1 MMKVKNE
8 CHIEG
13 YLYEHNLEKKVSG
26 EKSKNPGTEF
36 ISGTI
41 SIATDEDILNIVPIH
56 FTYVT
61 ALTASGKPNAT
72 FATLSNIVDGTY
84 DTVMNGGK
92 DNAAKIRVDS
102 AIGLNEFYS
111 DRNGQEELV
120 STKRN
125 EGGFV
130 HLVTDGLVDDVK
142 NRNTFKCDM
151 LITNVRHVEADE
163 EKNLP
168 EKAIVRGAIFDF
180 RKSLLPVEFTAV
192 NPGAI
197 NYFEGL
203 DASNA
208 NPVFTQI
215 WGRQV
220 SETVVRTITEESAF
234 GDPHVREVKSNRK
247 DWVITGAR
255 PEPYE
260 WDDESTLTAAEVNE
274 AGKERELMLAA
285 LKQRQDEYKASK
297 GINSVKS
304 VSAPINGTFNF

>member
-151 LITNVRHVEADE
+151 LITNVRHIDADE

-297 GINSVKS
+297 NTVTSKVTIPTNSS
-304 VSAPINGTFNF
+304 FNF

>member
-61 ALTASGKPNAT
+61 ALTSSGKPNAT

-192 NPGAI
+192 NPSAI

-203 DASNA
+203 DASNS

-297 GINSVKS
+297 GTNSVKS

>member
-61 ALTASGKPNAT
+61 ALTSSGKPNAT

-111 DRNGQEELV
+111 DRNGKEELV
-120 STKRN
+120 SAKRN

-151 LITNVRHVEADE
+151 LITNVRHIEADE

-180 RKSLLPVEFTAV
+180 RKSLLPVEFTAI

-203 DASNA
+203 DASNS

-297 GINSVKS
+297 NTVTSKVTIPTNSS
-304 VSAPINGTFNF
+304 FNF

>member
-8 CHIEG
+8 THIEG

-61 ALTASGKPNAT
+61 ALTSSGKPNAT

-84 DTVMNGGK
+84 DTVMNSGK

-151 LITNVRHVEADE
+151 LITNVRHIDADE

-203 DASNA
+203 DASNS

-297 GINSVKS
+297 NTVTSKVTIPTNSS
-304 VSAPINGTFNF
+304 FNF

>member
-84 DTVMNGGK
+84 DTVMNSGK

-297 GINSVKS
+297 GTNSVKP
-304 VSAPINGTFNF
+304 VSAPTNGTFNF

>member
-8 CHIEG
+8 THIEG
-13 YLYEHNLEKKVSG
+13 YLYEHALEKKVSG

-41 SIATDEDILNIVPIH
+41 SIATDEDILNIIPIH

-61 ALTASGKPNAT
+61 ALTSSGKPNAT

-84 DTVMNGGK
+84 DTVMNSGK

-130 HLVTDGLVDDVK
+130 HLVTDGLVDDIK

-151 LITNVRHVEADE
+151 LITNVRHIDADE

-192 NPGAI
+192 NPSAI

-203 DASNA
+203 DASNS

-297 GINSVKS
+297 GTNSVKS
-304 VSAPINGTFNF
+304 VSAPTNGTFNF

>member
-203 DASNA
+203 DASNT

-297 GINSVKS
+297 NTVTSKVTIPTNSS
-304 VSAPINGTFNF
+304 FNF

>member
-61 ALTASGKPNAT
+61 ALTSSGKPNAT

-84 DTVMNGGK
+84 DTIMNSGK

-192 NPGAI
+192 NPSAI

-203 DASNA
+203 DASNS

-297 GINSVKS
+297 GTNSVKS

>member
-8 CHIEG
+8 THIEG
-13 YLYEHNLEKKVSG
+13 YLYEHALEKKVSG

-41 SIATDEDILNIVPIH
+41 SIATDEDILNIVPVH

-84 DTVMNGGK
+84 DTIMNGGK

-151 LITNVRHVEADE
+151 LITNVRHIEADE

-203 DASNA
+203 DASNS

-297 GINSVKS
+297 GTNSVKS
-304 VSAPINGTFNF
+304 VSAPTNGTFNF

>member
-8 CHIEG
+8 THIEG

-84 DTVMNGGK
+84 DTVMNSGK

-151 LITNVRHVEADE
+151 LITNVRHIDADE

-203 DASNA
+203 DASNS

-297 GINSVKS
+297 GTNSVKS

>member
-61 ALTASGKPNAT
+61 ALTSSGKPNAT

-92 DNAAKIRVDS
+92 DNAANIRVDS

-151 LITNVRHVEADE
+151 LITNVRHIDADE

-203 DASNA
+203 DASNS

-297 GINSVKS
+297 NTVTSKVTIPTNSS
-304 VSAPINGTFNF
+304 FNF

>member
-41 SIATDEDILNIVPIH
+41 SIATDEDILNIIPIH

-84 DTVMNGGK
+84 DTVMNSGK

-297 GINSVKS
+297 NTVTSKVTIPTNSS
-304 VSAPINGTFNF
+304 FNF

>member
-8 CHIEG
+8 THIEG

-151 LITNVRHVEADE
+151 LITNVRHIDADE

-203 DASNA
+203 DASNS

-297 GINSVKS
+297 NTVTSKVTIPTNSS
-304 VSAPINGTFNF
+304 FNF

>member
-36 ISGTI
+36 ISGTV
-41 SIATDEDILNIVPIH
+41 SIATDEDILNIIPVH

-61 ALTASGKPNAT
+61 ALTSSGKPNAT

-84 DTVMNGGK
+84 DTVMNSGK

-151 LITNVRHVEADE
+151 LITNVRHIEADE

-192 NPGAI
+192 NPSAI

-203 DASNA
+203 DAPNS

-304 VSAPINGTFNF
+304 VSAPTNGTFNF

>member
-8 CHIEG
+8 THIEG
-13 YLYEHNLEKKVSG
+13 YLYEHALEKKVSG

-84 DTVMNGGK
+84 DTVMNSGK

-130 HLVTDGLVDDVK
+130 HLVTDGLVDDIK

-151 LITNVRHVEADE
+151 LITNVRHIDADE

-192 NPGAI
+192 NPSAI

-203 DASNA
+203 DASNS

-297 GINSVKS
+297 GTNSVKS
-304 VSAPINGTFNF
+304 VSAPTNGTFNF

>member
-41 SIATDEDILNIVPIH
+41 SIATDEDILNIVPVH

-84 DTVMNGGK
+84 DTVMNSGK

-151 LITNVRHVEADE
+151 LITNVRHIDADE

-203 DASNA
+203 DASNS

-297 GINSVKS
+297 NTVTSKVTIPTNSS
-304 VSAPINGTFNF
+304 FNF

>member
-84 DTVMNGGK
+84 DTVMNSGK

-151 LITNVRHVEADE
+151 LITNVRHIDADE

-203 DASNA
+203 DASNS

-297 GINSVKS
+297 GTNSVKS

>member
-84 DTVMNGGK
+84 DTIMNGGK

-151 LITNVRHVEADE
+151 LITNVRHIDADE

-203 DASNA
+203 DASNS

-297 GINSVKS
+297 GTNSVKS
-304 VSAPINGTFNF
+304 VSAPTNGTFNF

>member
-61 ALTASGKPNAT
+61 ALTSSGKPNAT

-151 LITNVRHVEADE
+151 LITNVRHIDADE

-203 DASNA
+203 DASNS

-297 GINSVKS
+297 NTVTSKVTIPTNSS
-304 VSAPINGTFNF
+304 FNF

>member
-84 DTVMNGGK
+84 DTVMNSGK

-297 GINSVKS
+297 GTNSVKS
-304 VSAPINGTFNF
+304 VSAPTNGTFNF

>member
-41 SIATDEDILNIVPIH
+41 SIATDEDILNIVPVH

-151 LITNVRHVEADE
+151 LITNVRHIDADE

-203 DASNA
+203 DASNS

-297 GINSVKS
+297 NTVTSKVTIPTNSS
-304 VSAPINGTFNF
+304 FNF

>member
-84 DTVMNGGK
+84 DTVMNSGK

-151 LITNVRHVEADE
+151 LITNVRHIDADE

-192 NPGAI
+192 NPSAI

-203 DASNA
+203 DASNS

-304 VSAPINGTFNF
+304 VSAPTNGTFNF

>member
-8 CHIEG
+8 THIEG
-13 YLYEHNLEKKVSG
+13 YLYEHALEKKVSG

-61 ALTASGKPNAT
+61 ALTSSGKPNAT

-84 DTVMNGGK
+84 DTVMNSGK

-130 HLVTDGLVDDVK
+130 HLVTDGLVDDIK

-151 LITNVRHVEADE
+151 LITNVRHIDADE

-192 NPGAI
+192 NPSAI

-203 DASNA
+203 DASNS

-297 GINSVKS
+297 GTNSVKS
-304 VSAPINGTFNF
+304 VSAPTNGTFNF

>member
-297 GINSVKS
+297 NTVTSKVTIPTNSS
-304 VSAPINGTFNF
+304 FNF

>member
-61 ALTASGKPNAT
+61 ALTSSGKPNAT

-84 DTVMNGGK
+84 DTVMNSGK

-130 HLVTDGLVDDVK
+130 HLVTDGLVDDIK

-151 LITNVRHVEADE
+151 LITNVRHIDADE

-192 NPGAI
+192 NPSAI

-203 DASNA
+203 DASNS

-297 GINSVKS
+297 GTNSVKS
-304 VSAPINGTFNF
+304 VSAPTNGTFNF

>member
-84 DTVMNGGK
+84 DTVMNSGK

-203 DASNA
+203 DASNT

-297 GINSVKS
+297 NTVTSKVTIPTNSS
-304 VSAPINGTFNF
+304 FNF

>member
-8 CHIEG
+8 THIEG
-13 YLYEHNLEKKVSG
+13 YLYEHSLEKKVSG

-61 ALTASGKPNAT
+61 ALTAAGKPNAT

-297 GINSVKS
+297 GTNSVKS
-304 VSAPINGTFNF
+304 VSTPINGTFNF